1 MSENTFTVN
10 IDWTNAQSS
19 MKNLVESLDRLNRKL
34 DEFGTKG
41 KQVGG
46 KTAAGTKMA
55 AEEMKKLNARYR
67 ELSREFDRVMSK
79 SKKVDQ
85 GTERWKRYL
94 QRVREINRELNVLR
108 SKGATGVD
116 AVTQAQGKLNNQVSL
131 GRQLFLR
138 LRSVMLTVFGAYAI
152 INGIRNTI
160 NTVKEFELG
169 MARLQ
174 AITGETKEAMDAL
187 GDINKVLAA
196 DGIFSATEIAGIQVQ
211 LAKFG
216 FTLKEITASTGGIL
230 DLATATGEDLNSAVD
245 LVSSSIRALG
255 MEASE
260 TGRLVDVLGKAF
272 TSSALDVGKFR
283 ESAKYVLPLARQMGW
298 SIEEVAATLGKLA
311 DSGISGSL
319 AGTGL
324 RQTFIQLWD
333 ASSDLSQVLGAGIKT
348 FDDFYDAITDAK
360 RAGVAF
366 DEVLAAVPV
375 RAKTMFT
382 VLWNGARD
390 IQRYREEIEASNGA
404 IKEMAEVQLNTLAYE
419 IKRTNSAWKSF
430 VLSMQDSGGALK
442 EIFGFMADGL
452 RGLTRFLNPH
462 AYGMMEASKAVEAY
476 KKSLDATGRSES
488 YSAVKSRIGLLT
500 EELEKQEDVLER
512 MESRGAVPRTWDV
525 GLLPVPI
532 PGSGVFNQKE
542 LNEQISIVTKL
553 KEELRLLGDLE
564 FDLRVGADVERNIE
578 KTLKDINSLD
588 GWDELKEKYDVKDF
602 NEFLSKATLSSQEKT
617 KLLDEFRI
625 SYEGVLEEISLKAQD
640 AFLSGEQDN
649 LDYLGAIFSNYKEW
663 GERTIA
669 LVSGDVVTL
678 MELEREATANKLKA
692 LQGLYDQQRKLELI
706 RNENRVQSEEE
717 REKNILSI
725 NKKYDGLGYQALL
738 KYGELT
744 KTEKE
749 IINALLLELDKTYA
763 RESLK
768 VTDEFYEQWID
779 KITKRF
785 NDLMAIEKAKGEIE
799 IQEMKNNNA
808 TKEEVWRRSLE
819 LEISFAEQQ
828 LEFAKRVGASAD
840 EVERLT
846 LELERLSL
854 ELEGGF
860 TGKDTDPDTSGIERY
875 INDIVRLSNIAI
887 NAWKKMVDEQV
898 RATEAIVGDLNTR
911 IAEVQRDLEREQ
923 ELYIEGYANNVTVK
937 QKEYQD
943 LKAIRERALKD
954 RDAAVRRQQRIEAI
968 SQAVNITSAVS
979 NVINQYSK
987 IPWVGWALGVA
998 AAAAFIG
1005 LFESSKSK
1013 INALTKYGE
1022 GGEIR
1027 GKSHTMGGVPI
1038 EAEGGE
1044 FVVRKKQYTKY
1055 KELVN
1060 AINRDDLPE
1069 INRHVVNNTNFGRS
1083 EKIVVSTKEWR
1094 EIRDLLRDNLD
1105 REDERV
1111 LGAKKI
1117 ISKGIKKRIV
1127 DV

>member
-1 MSENTFTVN
+1 MSENTYTVN

-34 DEFGTKG
+34 DDFSTKSN
-41 KQVGG
+41 QSMN

-85 GTERWKRYL
+85 GTERWRRYL

-152 INGIRNTI
+152 INGIKNTI

-196 DGIFSATEIAGIQVQ
+196 DGIFGATEIAEIQVQ

-298 SIEEVAATLGKLA
+298 SIEQVAATLGKLA

-324 RQTFIQLWD
+324 RQMFIQLWD
-333 ASSDLSQVLGAGIKT
+333 ASSDLSAILGTGIHT
-348 FDDFYDAITDAK
+348 FEDFYGAIEQAK
-360 RAGVAF
+360 KEGVSF
-366 DEVLAAVPV
+366 DKILSTIPV

-382 VLWNGARD
+382 VLWNNVD
-390 IQRYREEIEASNGA
+390 A
-404 IKEMAEVQLNTLAYE
+404 IRA
-419 IKRTNSAWKSF
+419 
-430 VLSMQDSGGALK
+430 
-442 EIFGFMADGL
+442 
-452 RGLTRFLNPH
+452 
-462 AYGMMEASKAVEAY
+462 ME
-476 KKSLDATGRSES
+476 
-488 YSAVKSRIGLLT
+488 
-500 EELEKQEDVLER
+500 
-512 MESRGAVPRTWDV
+512 
-525 GLLPVPI
+525 
-532 PGSGVFNQKE
+532 KE
-542 LNEQISIVTKL
+542 LNNADGAIDEMANIRLETLNGQLGRLSSSWSAMITSIGETGGVLTKIFSAFADLAGRWAATFDPMSFAISEAEDRYKEFMKTVGEEDKTKL
-553 KEELRLLGDLE
+553 LMDK
-564 FDLRVGADVERNIE
+564 
-578 KTLKDINSLD
+578 LKDINSEIIKQERVVGDLVTEYENLNAVEQVFRSGALEQLIKTQTAALEGMKLEAKLLNDELTNDKVVSIFEKNKRLVLGATKELVAEGANELAAFTDVYTQNLSNFQASVGKMPKYLQQPYLDALGMLNAWFQKYLD
-588 GWDELKEKYDVKDF
+588 GLIAADEKALAKTREAHQLWLKQIR
-602 NEFLSKATLSSQEKT
+602 TLYQ
-617 KLLDEFRI
+617 
-625 SYEGVLEEISLKAQD
+625 LEESL
-640 AFLSGEQDN
+640 
-649 LDYLGAIFSNYKEW
+649 
-663 GERTIA
+663 
-669 LVSGDVVTL
+669 
-678 MELEREATANKLKA
+678 ELE
-692 LQGLYDQQRKLELI
+692 
-706 RNENRVQSEEE
+706 RNENRVQSERD
-717 REKNILSI
+717 RELEILRI
-725 NKKYDGLGYQALL
+725 KFKYAQLG
-738 KYGELT
+738 
-744 KTEKE
+744 
-749 IINALLLELDKTYA
+749 LELDLKSGELSEKQAAIVKQKLIEIEKTFL
-763 RESLK
+763 REAFELNEK
-768 VTDEFYEQWID
+768 YD
-779 KITKRF
+779 KK
-785 NDLMAIEKAKGEIE
+785 DLDEKAKKALAEWDVERAKNKRIIQELANLGVARENLKKMEIGFEIE
-799 IQEMKNNNA
+799 FMAWQIRNAEMLGITEDGVK
-808 TKEEVWRRSLE
+808 KLVEEIKGAKAEMTGLIPDE
-819 LEISFAEQQ
+819 PDEI
-828 LEFAKRVGASAD
+828 
-840 EVERLT
+840 
-846 LELERLSL
+846 
-854 ELEGGF
+854 EG
-860 TGKDTDPDTSGIERY
+860 DTSGIEKY
-875 INDIVRLSNIAI
+875 INDIVRLSNVAI
-887 NAWKKMVDEQV
+887 DAWKKMVDEQV
-898 RATEAIVGDLNTR
+898 RATETIVGDLNTR

-968 SQAVNITSAVS
+968 SQAVNIASAVS

-987 IPWVGWALGVA
+987 IPWVGWALGTA

-1005 LFESSKSK
+1005 LFASSKSK

-1027 GKSHTMGGVPI
+1027 GRSHTMGGVPI